1 MIDSI
6 QNILVQVSDFLW
18 SYIIITILICCAVF
32 FTWRTRFVQFR
43 LIREMVRLL
52 LHPDKVQPE
61 EIGQEELS
69 MDVKVD
75 GEMKHI
81 SSFQA
86 FVVALASRI
95 GTGNLAGVATAISIG
110 GPGAVFWMWMLAL
123 LGSASA
129 FIESTLAQLYKRKGK
144 TSFYGGPAYYMKYGL
159 GKGWMGIL
167 FAVLMIAVGVVIWN
181 ITSLPKVL
189 LIIIENAFGFNQAAG
204 GVLGV
209 TVIQGIKRGLFS
221 NEAGEGSAPN
231 AAAVA
236 TVSHPVKQG
245 LIQALGVFTDTLV
258 VCSCTAFIILMS
270 GVDVTAS
277 NGIQLTQD
285 ALTHEIGSI
294 GNPFVAVMI
303 WLFAFSSI
311 IGNYYYGETNVR
323 YIKDSRLGVFIYRLA
338 VAAMVMIG
346 AIVSL
351 DFAWSFADIT
361 MALLT
366 LCNLAAIVLLS
377 RQAVFL
383 LQDYRQQ
390 KKEGKNPVF
399 NKEKMPEIADKLEA
413 W

>member
-1 MIDSI
+1 
-6 QNILVQVSDFLW
+6 
-18 SYIIITILICCAVF
+18 
-32 FTWRTRFVQFR
+32 
-43 LIREMVRLL
+43 
-52 LHPDKVQPE
+52 
-61 EIGQEELS
+61 
-69 MDVKVD
+69 
-75 GEMKHI
+75 
-81 SSFQA
+81 
-86 FVVALASRI
+86 
-95 GTGNLAGVATAISIG
+95 
-110 GPGAVFWMWMLAL
+110 
-123 LGSASA
+123 
-129 FIESTLAQLYKRKGK
+129 
-144 TSFYGGPAYYMKYGL
+144 MKYGL

-167 FAVLMIAVGVVIWN
+167 FAVLMIITFGFAYNSVQSNTICLATVVPVMAVVYLLIAVGVVVWN
-181 ITSLPKVL
+181 ISSLPKVL
-189 LIIIENAFGFNQAAG
+189 LTIVENAFGFNQAAG

-209 TVIQGIKRGLFS
+209 TIIQGIKRGLFS

-258 VCSCTAFIILMS
+258 VCSCTAFIILVS

-323 YIKDSRLGVFIYRLA
+323 YIKDTKLGVFVYRLA
-338 VAAMVMIG
+338 VAAMVMTG
-346 AIVSL
+346 AVVSL
-351 DFAWSFADIT
+351 DFAWSLADIT

-366 LCNLAAIVLLS
+366 LCNLVAIVMLS

-399 NKEKMPEIADKLEA
+399 SKDKMPEIADKLEA